1 MNIAVPSVAAP
12 PPGAAQAGD
21 LYVDLQS
28 RTLWLGVDT
37 AVDPAGFVLISDM
50 VTIMQE
56 ISAGDTTAR
65 AYTDQQVATRAPA
78 VHTHTSSQITDF
90 TSAVTAVASAI
101 PSLSYT
107 RGMILMW
114 SGSLAQ
120 IGVGALAGWG
130 LCDGGNGTPDL
141 RDKFIMGAGNRAV
154 GAVNQPSFVTTDGG
168 SHDHSI
174 AGTAITIAQ
183 MPSHRHGTN
192 TGTDS
197 VGHQHYTTTGGIS
210 ANHTHSYTTRA
221 QLIKADWG
229 SDAGSPASYF
239 FQDSGLQTG
248 TVSADHSHAGWSGTP
263 NQYHTHAVSAEGGGG
278 EHTHVT
284 VGGGG
289 IHNHTITSAQLRE
302 TVPFFA
308 LAYIMKL

>member
-1 MNIAVPSVAAP
+1 MNIAVRAAP
-12 PPGAAQAGD
+12 PPGSAQAGD
-21 LYVDLQS
+21 IYVDLQS
-28 RTLWLGVDT
+28 RTMWLGVDT

-50 VTIMQE
+50 LLLMDE
-56 ISAGDTTAR
+56 IANAETDAK
-65 AYTDQQVATRAPA
+65 AYTDTQVATRALT
-78 VHTHTSSQITDF
+78 VHTHTSAQITDF
-90 TSAVTAVASAI
+90 ESAVTAVASDI
-101 PSLSYT
+101 PGLQFT
-107 RGMILMW
+107 RGMIMMW

-120 IGVGALAGWG
+120 IGVGALADWG

-141 RDKFIMGAGNRAV
+141 RDKFILGAGSRAV
-154 GAVNQPSFVTTDGG
+154 GGVNQPSFTTDNGG
-168 SHDHSI
+168 THDHSI

-197 VGHQHYTTTGGIS
+197 VNHQHYTTTGGIS
-210 ANHTHSYTTRA
+210 ANHSHAYTTR
-221 QLIKADWG
+221 QTHTKVDNG
-229 SDAGSPASYF
+229 SDAGSPVAYF
-239 FQDSGLQTG
+239 YGDAQYQTG
-248 TVSADHSHAGWSGTP
+248 TVSADHTHAGWSGFP

-289 IHNHTITSAQLRE
+289 IHNHTITATQLRE
-302 TVPFFA
+302 AIPFFA